1 MANPSL
7 QIGNGKFAIKENELL
22 GYSSSGTRFFPIPIT
37 MTRATLGTRVN
48 PSGLIEDVELLGSEE
63 VENGDGSSTTGWGL
77 AYANT
82 TLSINNN
89 NLRATANGSG
99 AYGLSQDLS
108 LDTNKQYIIK
118 ATINVDNA
126 SGGAANLRIATNSN
140 LSSNVTT
147 LSSTTGTTTTILSP
161 SATTMYIGIVDT
173 ANDSSNYVEIDN
185 ISVKEVTRDGLARVD
200 YTDGTGSLL
209 VEPQRTNLVTY
220 SEDFSQS
227 FWTPTRCTITS
238 NQIISPNGTLD
249 ADLLTATDTSENYIQ
264 TSNTVAVSGT
274 SQTVSFYVKKGTS
287 DFAHILLWD
296 NSSNGARQ
304 WFDLTNGTI
313 GTSTSFGS
321 GITVNNANMI
331 SYSNDWYR
339 CVVVFSNS
347 TANIKTRISASNSNG
362 GTTSTVGKT
371 IYIWGSQ
378 LEEGSYPTSY
388 IKTQGST
395 VTRNKDE
402 YTKTGISDKI
412 NSDEG
417 VLFLEM
423 AALSDDLTFRSISLN
438 DGTNTNSVGIR
449 YRTNSNRINAIIKDD
464 NGVTFQMNFDVS
476 DITQFNKIALKYK
489 SGDNRLYINGTEVST
504 NSSTFS
510 FTSALND
517 ASFNRGDGNDDFYG
531 KVRQLQVYKTALSD
545 SELATLTTI

>member
-7 QIGNGKFAIKENELL
+7 QIGNGKFAIKENNLL

-37 MTRATLGTRVN
+37 MTRATLGSRVN

-63 VENGDGSSTTGWGL
+63 VENGDGSSTTGWDL

-185 ISVKEVTRDGLARVD
+185 ISVKEYTIDGLARVD
-200 YTDGTGSLL
+200 YTDGTASLL
-209 VEPQRTNLVTY
+209 VEPQRTNLITY
-220 SEDFSQS
+220 SES
-227 FWTPTRCTITS
+227 IS
-238 NQIISPNGTLD
+238 NL
-249 ADLLTATDTSENYIQ
+249 
-264 TSNTVAVSGT
+264 
-274 SQTVSFYVKKGTS
+274 
-287 DFAHILLWD
+287 
-296 NSSNGARQ
+296 SST
-304 WFDLTNGTI
+304 TNGTGTLTITDNYTDSPQGLQNASRVQMSIVDTNDTNNYRLINAGSVMITGVTREISFYAKSLTGSNQDVLVYWSYDQQIVTLTNDWQRFKISATSGNSSKVFI
-313 GTSTSFGS
+313 GTRGGS
-321 GITVNNANMI
+321 GSYFSGGDANLDFALWGLQVEDDGSGGGS
-331 SYSNDWYR
+331 SY
-339 CVVVFSNS
+339 
-347 TANIKTRISASNSNG
+347 A
-362 GTTSTVGKT
+362 
-371 IYIWGSQ
+371 
-378 LEEGSYPTSY
+378 TSY
-388 IKTQGST
+388 IKTQGSS
-395 VTRNKDE
+395 VTRNQDE

-412 NSDEG
+412 NSEEG
-417 VLFLEM
+417 VLFLEV
-423 AALSDDLTFRSISLN
+423 AYLTQTSPTIKEISLN
-438 DGTNTNSVGIR
+438 DGTN
-449 YRTNSNRINAIIKDD
+449 SNRVALRLNTTTNQIRAIVRVGGSNQFTVQNTIS
-464 NGVTFQMNFDVS
+464 NVTNY
-476 DITQFNKIALKYK
+476 NKIALKYK
-489 SGDNRLYINGTEVST
+489 ENDFALWVNGVELDTDTSGSIPSGLNQLDFDEGNG
-504 NSSTFS
+504 
-510 FTSALND
+510 
-517 ASFNRGDGNDDFYG
+517 ASVFCG
-531 KVRQLQVYKTALSD
+531 KVKQLQVFKTALSD

>member
-7 QIGNGKFAIKENELL
+7 QIGNGKFAIKENDLL

-63 VENGDGSSTTGWGL
+63 VENGDGSSTTGWDL

-185 ISVKEVTRDGLARVD
+185 ISVKEYTIDGLARVD
-200 YTDGTGSLL
+200 YTDGTASLL
-209 VEPQRTNLVTY
+209 VEPQRTNLITY
-220 SEDFSQS
+220 SES
-227 FWTPTRCTITS
+227 IS
-238 NQIISPNGTLD
+238 NL
-249 ADLLTATDTSENYIQ
+249 
-264 TSNTVAVSGT
+264 
-274 SQTVSFYVKKGTS
+274 
-287 DFAHILLWD
+287 
-296 NSSNGARQ
+296 SST
-304 WFDLTNGTI
+304 TNGTGTLTITDNYTDSPQGLQNASRVQMSIVDTNDTNNYRLINAGSVMITGVTREISFYAKSLTGSNQDVLVYWSYDQQIVTLTNDWQRFKISATSGNSSKVFI
-313 GTSTSFGS
+313 GTRGGS
-321 GITVNNANMI
+321 GSYFSGGDANLDFALWGLQVEDDGSGGGS
-331 SYSNDWYR
+331 SY
-339 CVVVFSNS
+339 
-347 TANIKTRISASNSNG
+347 A
-362 GTTSTVGKT
+362 
-371 IYIWGSQ
+371 
-378 LEEGSYPTSY
+378 TSY
-388 IKTQGST
+388 IKTQGSS
-395 VTRNKDE
+395 VTRNQDE

-412 NSDEG
+412 NSEEG
-417 VLFLEM
+417 VLFVEM
-423 AALSDDLTFRSISLN
+423 AALSDDNTDRRLSLN
-438 DGTNTNSVGIR
+438 DGSANNEIRIGYSRFTGNIISEVASGGI
-449 YRTNSNRINAIIKDD
+449 TQNINWGAT
-464 NGVTFQMNFDVS
+464 GVTQTNN
-476 DITQFNKIALKYK
+476 NKFAL
-489 SGDNRLYINGTEVST
+489 SWGNGTLKFYVNGSQT
-504 NSSTFS
+504 NIETGITSPVGLNTLKFS
-510 FTSALND
+510 K
-517 ASFNRGDGNDDFYG
+517 GNDIEEMFA
-531 KVRQLQVYKTALSD
+531 KVRQLQVFKTALSD